1 MNIFDLIIVQP
12 VFNLLLTIYSII
24 GDFGLAIIVFT
35 ILVKFAMWP
44 LMKKQL
50 HQAKLM
56 RKIQP
61 ELVEIKKNC
70 KGNRQME
77 SLQMMDL
84 YKKNNIKPFRSLLTL
99 IIQLPLYIALYNI
112 VRMALT
118 DGESVAKF
126 AYAPIKGFGRVND
139 IINNFDSFQPKL
151 FGLVD
156 LKATALPILGW
167 SSAIILLIAV
177 GSALTQYT
185 ISKQQMPA
193 KKSKKKFKDIM
204 KEAAGGK
211 EADQSEINSIVSGQM
226 MKIMPIMMLFIMIQL
241 PGALVLYYAVTN
253 LITIAQQKKVFAR
266 DESEM
271 EQIADKK
278 ILKELRD
285 IEEGEVV
292 QIKPKKDK
300 TNVTRIKAS
309 DNKRRK
315 K

>member
-12 VFNLLLTIYSII
+12 IFNLLLAIYSVI
-24 GDFGLAIIVFT
+24 GDFGVAIIIFT

-44 LMKKQL
+44 LTKKQL

-84 YKKNNIKPFRSLLTL
+84 YKRNNIKPFRSLLTI
-99 IIQLPLYIALYNI
+99 IIQLPLFIALYSI

-118 DGESVAKF
+118 DSASVEKF
-126 AYAPIKGFGRVND
+126 AYGFTKGLGRVNE
-139 IINNFDSFQPKL
+139 IITNFDNFQPKL
-151 FGLVD
+151 LGLVD
-156 LKATALPILGW
+156 MKATALPILGW
-167 SSAIILLIAV
+167 SSVIILLIAV
-177 GSALTQYT
+177 GSALAQFI

-193 KKSKKKFKDIM
+193 KKSKKKFRDIM
-204 KEAAGGK
+204 KEAATGK
-211 EADQSEINSIVSGQM
+211 EADQSEINNIVSGQM
-226 MKIMPIMMLFIMIQL
+226 MKILPVMMLFIMIQL
-241 PGALVLYYAVTN
+241 PGALVLYYAMTN
-253 LITIAQQKKVFAR
+253 IITIVQQKRVFLR
-266 DESEM
+266 DEAEM
-271 EQIADKK
+271 EQSADKK

-300 TNVTRIKAS
+300 TNITRIKAS
-309 DNKRRK
+309 DKKRRK
-315 K
+315 S

>member
-1 MNIFDLIIVQP
+1 

-24 GDFGLAIIVFT
+24 GDFGVAIIIFT

-84 YKKNNIKPFRSLLTL
+84 YKRNNIKPFRSLLTL
-99 IIQLPLYIALYNI
+99 VIQLPLFIALYSI

-118 DGESVAKF
+118 DSASVERF
-126 AYAPIKGFGRVND
+126 AYAPVRGLGKVND
-139 IINNFDSFQPKL
+139 IITNFESFEPKL
-151 FGLVD
+151 LGLVD
-156 LKATALPILGW
+156 LKATALPVLGW

-177 GSALTQYT
+177 GSAVTQYV
-185 ISKQQMPA
+185 ISKQQMPV
-193 KKSKKKFKDIM
+193 KKSKKKFRDIM
-204 KEAAGGK
+204 KEAADGK
-211 EADQSEINSIVSGQM
+211 EADQSEINGIVSGQM
-226 MKIMPIMMLFIMIQL
+226 MKIMPVVMLFIMINL
-241 PGALVLYYAVTN
+241 PGALVVYYATTN
-253 LITIAQQKKVFAR
+253 LITIIQQKRVFAR

-278 ILKELRD
+278 VLKELRD
-285 IEEGEVV
+285 IEEGEIV
-292 QIKPKKDK
+292 QIKPKKSK
-300 TNVTRIKAS
+300 TNITRITAS
-309 DNKRRK
+309 DKKRRK
-315 K
+315 R